1 MKIFSD
7 LHLHSRYSR
16 ATSPQMEVVC
26 LSLWGKKKGLN
37 LLATGDCTHP
47 IYLTELK
54 QKLKQDGSGFL
65 HLKDE
70 KEKSPVK
77 FILSGEV
84 SCIYKHHGKTRRQH
98 HLVYFPDFDSVDLFN
113 KKLIDLKCNLRS
125 DGRPIVGLTSKQ
137 LLEVVL
143 NVHPQAM
150 LIPAHIWTPWFS
162 LFGSKSGYDSI
173 EECFE
178 DLSKEIFSV
187 ETGISTDPA
196 MNWRLSQLDKITLLS
211 NSDSHS
217 LPNIGR
223 NANVFNFDKFEYSEL
238 YQTLKNKDRK
248 KFLYTIEFFPQEG
261 RYYYDGHRDCRFSC
275 SPTESKN
282 KYQSICPVCK
292 KSLTL
297 GVAHRIDNLA
307 DRPFGNMPKQ
317 IIPYKSLV
325 PLMEIISYV
334 LQKGKQSKAVK
345 DIYEKI
351 INKYS
356 EFNILIDLELSE
368 LKEIT
373 EERII
378 QAILAVR
385 QGKVEVT
392 PGFDGE
398 YGQVKILL

>member
-1 MKIFSD
+1 MRVFAD
-7 LHLHSRYSR
+7 LHLHSKFSR
-16 ATSPQMEVVC
+16 ATSPQMEVVS

-47 IYLTELK
+47 LYLKELK
-54 QKLKQDGSGFL
+54 QKLKEDGSGFF
-65 HLKDE
+65 HIKDE
-70 KEKSPVK
+70 KKNNSVK
-77 FILSGEV
+77 FILSGEI

-98 HLVYFPDFDSVDLFN
+98 HLVYFPNFASVDLFN

-125 DGRPIVGLTSKQ
+125 DGRPSVGLTSKQ
-137 LLEVVL
+137 LLEIVL
-143 NVHPQAM
+143 SVHPQAM

-178 DLSKEIFSV
+178 ELSNEIFAV

-196 MNWRLSQLDKITLLS
+196 MNWRLSQLDRITLIS

-217 LPNIGR
+217 LKNIGR
-223 NANVFNFDKFEYSEL
+223 NTNVFEFEKFEYSEV
-238 YQTLKNKDRK
+238 YNTLKNKDRK

-282 KYQSICPVCK
+282 KYQNICPVCK
-292 KSLTL
+292 KLLTL
-297 GVAHRIDNLA
+297 GVAHRVDDLA
-307 DRPFGNMPKQ
+307 DRSVNYVPKNV
-317 IIPYKSLV
+317 IPYKNLV
-325 PLMEIISYV
+325 PLMEIISNV
-334 LQKGKQSKAVK
+334 LRKGKQCKAVESV
-345 DIYEKI
+345 YEQMI
-351 INKYS
+351 SKYS
-356 EFNILIDLELSE
+356 ELEILIDLKLSE
-368 LKEIT
+368 LRKIT
-373 EERII
+373 TENIA

-385 QGKVEVT
+385 QGRVEVV

>member
-223 NANVFNFDKFEYSEL
+223 NANVFKFEKFEYSEL

-248 KFLYTIEFFPQEG
+248 KFLYTIEFFPQKG

-297 GVAHRIDNLA
+297 GVAHRIDDLA
-307 DRPFGNMPKQ
+307 DRPSGNMPKQ

-325 PLMEIISYV
+325 PLVEIISYV
-334 LQKGKQSKAVK
+334 LQKGKQSKVVK
-345 DIYEKI
+345 DIYEKM

-356 EFNILIDLELSE
+356 EFNILIDLELSK